1 MSKGIIKISELVN
14 YIKNRLDSDI
24 YLQNIVVQGEISN
37 FINHRSGHWYFTL
50 KDDKARMSCVMFKSN
65 ASKIKFIP
73 KDGDK
78 VLIKCNTS
86 LFLASGQL
94 QLYVTNIKI
103 DGLGDLYLQFE
114 ELKNKLNNEGLFDI
128 KYKKDIP
135 KYPKIIGLI
144 TGRSTAAREDVITT
158 ISRRWPI
165 ATIKEIPVLVQGEGS
180 SEQLINAI
188 KQIDEIKVDV
198 VLIVRGGGSIEDLW
212 SFNNETLA
220 REIFKMKTPIISG
233 VGHEIDVTI
242 VDYVVDKRAATPTA
256 AAELATPNI
265 HEVKANI
272 NNLKD
277 RIITSMKNN
286 IDNNKMLLN
295 KFKSSYVFTN
305 PIKLYEQRQLQLD
318 MLSRQL
324 FLIHPILEKKK
335 SELSI
340 ITNEF
345 KNIIFD
351 MINQYD
357 KKIKISENSIKTSIS
372 HSIKLK
378 NEKVLKH
385 IQLLDAYSPL
395 KVMQRGYSVTFK
407 DDKVINSVKNIE
419 VNDDLNII
427 LNDGEINVNVRK
439 VKYGRK

>member
-1 MSKGIIKISELVN
+1 
-14 YIKNRLDSDI
+14 
-24 YLQNIVVQGEISN
+24 
-37 FINHRSGHWYFTL
+37 
-50 KDDKARMSCVMFKSN
+50 
-65 ASKIKFIP
+65 
-73 KDGDK
+73 
-78 VLIKCNTS
+78 
-86 LFLASGQL
+86 
-94 QLYVTNIKI
+94 
-103 DGLGDLYLQFE
+103 
-114 ELKNKLNNEGLFDI
+114 
-128 KYKKDIP
+128 
-135 KYPKIIGLI
+135 
-144 TGRSTAAREDVITT
+144 
-158 ISRRWPI
+158 
-165 ATIKEIPVLVQGEGS
+165 
-180 SEQLINAI
+180 
-188 KQIDEIKVDV
+188 
-198 VLIVRGGGSIEDLW
+198 
-212 SFNNETLA
+212 
-220 REIFKMKTPIISG
+220 
-233 VGHEIDVTI
+233 
-242 VDYVVDKRAATPTA
+242 
-256 AAELATPNI
+256 
-265 HEVKANI
+265 
-272 NNLKD
+272 
-277 RIITSMKNN
+277 MKNN
-286 IDNNKMLLN
+286 IDNNKILLN

-407 DDKVINSVKNIE
+407 DDKVINSVKNIK

-439 VKYGRK
+439 VNYGRK